1 MGIGAAM
8 RKGQYP
14 EEKIVAILK
23 EAAQLGNAAEVCRK
37 YGISQPTFFRWKQK
51 YSGMEISEV
60 SRLKELEAEN
70 ARLHR
75 IVSRQTLEIDGLKE
89 VLGKKW

>member
-1 MGIGAAM
+1 MK
-8 RKGQYP
+8 KGQYP

-23 EAAQLGNAAEVCRK
+23 EAAQMGNAAEVCRK
-37 YGISQPTFFRWKQK
+37 YGISQPTYFRWKQK
-51 YSGMEISEV
+51 YSGMEVSEV
-60 SRLKELEAEN
+60 TRLKEMEAEN

-75 IVSRQTLEIDGLKE
+75 LVSRQALEIDGLKE

>member
-1 MGIGAAM
+1 MK
-8 RKGQYP
+8 KGKYS

-23 EAAQLGNAAEVCRK
+23 EAAQLGNASEICRK
-37 YGISQPTFFRWKQK
+37 YGISSPTFFRWKQK
-51 YSGMEISEV
+51 YSGLEASEL
-60 SRLKELEAEN
+60 SRLKELEIEN

-75 IVSRQTLEIDGLKE
+75 IVSKQTLEIDGLKE